1 MADICRLRPKRCQN
15 KTGRP
20 KKTAPSLNI
29 AKYLKM
35 ALFCQLGWLSLNF
48 IADCKKVPAEEQK
61 ERIEHD
67 H

>member
-1 MADICRLRPKRCQN
+1 M
-15 KTGRP
+15 
-20 KKTAPSLNI
+20 KTAPILNS

-35 ALFCQLGWLSLNF
+35 VLFCQPGWLSLNF
-48 IADCKKVPAEEQK
+48 IADRKKVPAEEQK